1 MQIIRKA
8 FAALRPSNLFAAF
21 ALAFLMLGNGIC
33 HADEFTA
40 EAMADSSVAAVKGAA
55 SPLGKIMLAMLS
67 LALLL
72 FVGYKIKSAASGKRV
87 SA

>member
-1 MQIIRKA
+1 MMKHLRRAYAAVLATGLAAQC
-8 FAALRPSNLFAAF
+8 FAA
-21 ALAFLMLGNGIC
+21 
-33 HADEFTA
+33 EFTA